1 METPVK
7 YSVGFDASKEEFV
20 AAIQRVNYDQSKALK
35 ATRKFNNTA
44 KGFCDCEYW
53 INQHNKA
60 DVPVVITMEATG
72 NYHENL
78 AYYFNKK
85 GYYVSV
91 VLPNKA
97 KKYMQSLGIKSKN
110 DTIDAKGLSLM
121 GAEQHLA
128 EWQPFSPSIYEL
140 RALTRYCE
148 QLTST
153 RTRLMNQLS
162 SMEYGM
168 FQIEEVKIG
177 LKELIQNTEIQI
189 KQIKQHIQ
197 ELIRKDEKITERFDK
212 IIPIKGLGLLSLA
225 TVIAE
230 TNGFDLFENERQ
242 LTSYAGYD
250 VIENQS
256 GKRVGKTRISKK
268 GNSHLR
274 RIMHMPALNTIRCK
288 DPGFVKVYDRIMS
301 RTTFK
306 MKAYVAIQRKLLCLI
321 YCLWKKNEKYDPH
334 YGVTTGNVEQKSL
347 FPHGFGETI
356 KKVGGINPPTQ
367 DELPYNAFAGESSFR
382 NTNIISI

>member
-1 METPVK
+1 METLIK

-20 AAIQRVNYDQSKALK
+20 AAIQLVNNDQSVSLK
-35 ATRKFNNTA
+35 ATRKFNNTS

-53 INQHNKA
+53 INQHNKVN
-60 DVPVVITMEATG
+60 VPVVITMEATG

-78 AYYFNKK
+78 AFYFNQK

-110 DTIDAKGLSLM
+110 DTIDAKGLSQM
-121 GAEQHLA
+121 GAEQHLS
-128 EWQPFSPSIYEL
+128 EWQPFSASIYEL

-153 RTRLMNQLS
+153 RTRLKNQLS

-168 FQIEEVKIG
+168 FQIEEVKNG
-177 LKELIQNTEIQI
+177 LKELILNTEIQI
-189 KQIKQHIQ
+189 KQIKIQ
-197 ELIRKDEKITERFDK
+197 IKELIRKDDKISERFDK
-212 IIPIKGLGLLSLA
+212 IIPVKGLGLLTLA

-268 GNSHLR
+268 GNNHLR

-288 DPGFVKVYDRIMS
+288 EPRFVKIYDRIMS

-321 YCLWKKNEKYDPH
+321 YCLWKKNEAFNPNYE
-334 YGVTTGNVEQKSL
+334 VTTGNAEQK
-347 FPHGFGETI
+347 F
-356 KKVGGINPPTQ
+356 
-367 DELPYNAFAGESSFR
+367 SFR
-382 NTNIISI
+382 MVSEKP